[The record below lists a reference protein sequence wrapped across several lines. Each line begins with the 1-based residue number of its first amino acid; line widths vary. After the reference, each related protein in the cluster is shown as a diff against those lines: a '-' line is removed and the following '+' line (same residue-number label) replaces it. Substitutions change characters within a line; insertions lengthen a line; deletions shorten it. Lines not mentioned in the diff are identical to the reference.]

1 VTVVVIVG
9 VWLIASLAVGLV
21 LGKMISFSEST
32 EIDRGKCE
40 VPRPQTQQ
48 GPAAGVTAGVV
59 VVMSG
64 DRRRRGAHTVQPP
77 S

>member
-48 GPAAGVTAGVV
+48 GPAAGVTGG